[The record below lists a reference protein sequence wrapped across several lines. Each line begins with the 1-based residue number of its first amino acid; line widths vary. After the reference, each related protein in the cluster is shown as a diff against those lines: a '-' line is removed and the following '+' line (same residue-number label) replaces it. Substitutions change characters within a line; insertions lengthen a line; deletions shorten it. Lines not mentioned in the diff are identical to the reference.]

1 MKVVHFSPE
10 VMKRLH
16 PLLSPYIARETEN
29 FWFGR
34 RTYVYNAVSA
44 FFKHGCPLINSAVVG
59 ATRVVLVG
67 SRWSDASPLLVPR
80 LEASTSSLHSRD
92 CLVKTRSRFACLT
105 SVSSSSYFTNTAFFG
120 RFSCTSQRN
129 AYLAFTRIP
138 PSQCFKMIGS
148 NIFKEISTKSPKLQ
162 SVKNVMRLSASFFM
176 TVTQKSRQNETT

>member
-16 PLLSPYIARETEN
+16 PLLSPYIAGETEN

-34 RTYVYNAVSA
+34 RTYVYNVVSA

-120 RFSCTSQRN
+120 RFSYVSKKRLPCVYSNSPFAVFQN
-129 AYLAFTRIP
+129 DWFQYL
-138 PSQCFKMIGS
+138 QG
-148 NIFKEISTKSPKLQ
+148 NLHEISKIAISQKCEAASRKFFHDGDTKIAPK
-162 SVKNVMRLSASFFM
+162 
-176 TVTQKSRQNETT
+176 